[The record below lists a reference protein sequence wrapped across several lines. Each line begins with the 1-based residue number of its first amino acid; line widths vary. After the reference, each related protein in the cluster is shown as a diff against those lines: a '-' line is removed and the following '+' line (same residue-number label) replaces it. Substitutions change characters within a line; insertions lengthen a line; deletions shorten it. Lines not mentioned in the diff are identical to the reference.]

1 MRRSSVTLMDYIV
14 DSLNKINHLMGRDS
28 GEKGD
33 RIMTLFEFIYFLGY
47 SAKKYYSLK
56 YQKRLPHKVISIGN
70 ITAGGTG
77 KTPAA
82 IAIAEEAKKRGFCPV
97 ILTRGYKGKAK
108 GPCFVKGR
116 NPLSVMRNG
125 LKNEVNASRITHH
138 ASRLYGDEPVLMS
151 EILKD
156 VPIVKCADRYE
167 GGMFAIQ
174 TLNSQ
179 LLTLNSQLLF
189 ILDDGFQHWQLFRDK
204 NILLIDAENPFD
216 NRRLLPV
223 GLLREP
229 LKEIERADIIVLTKT
244 GDIRPEMLGIEDIVG
259 EIKSYNSKAPAFF
272 SMHKPAEFVKLSG
285 ETMPIEW
292 AKDKNFFAFCG
303 IGSPESFRK
312 TVLSAGCYLKGIKK
326 YSDHYSYKEDDMEDI
341 IKEARAGNAD
351 WIVTTEKDMVRLR
364 GMRLPE
370 NLVALKIRLAIRSEF
385 YDEVFK

>member
-1 MRRSSVTLMDYIV
+1 
-14 DSLNKINHLMGRDS
+14 MGRDS

-33 RIMTLFEFIYFLGY
+33 NIMTLFEFIYYLGY
-47 SAKKYYSLK
+47 SAKKHYSLK
-56 YQKRLPHKVISIGN
+56 HQKRLPHKVISIGN

-82 IAIAEEAKKRGFCPV
+82 IAIAEEAKRRGFYPV

-108 GPCFVKGR
+108 CPCFVKGR

-125 LKNEVNASRITHH
+125 LKNEVNASRITLH
-138 ASRLYGDEPVLMS
+138 ASRLYGDEPLLMS

-156 VPIVKCADRYE
+156 VPIVKCADRYK

-189 ILDDGFQHWQLFRDK
+189 ILDDGFQHWRLFRDK

-216 NRRLLPV
+216 NRQLLPV

-244 GDIRPEMLGIEDIVG
+244 GDIRPEMLGLEDIVG
-259 EIKSYNSKAPAFF
+259 EIKSYNSKAPVFL
-272 SMHKPAEFVKLSG
+272 SMHKPSGFVKLSG
-285 ETMPIEW
+285 ETMPLEW
-292 AKDKNFFAFCG
+292 AKEGLFPFC
-303 IGSPESFRK
+303 
-312 TVLSAGCYLKGIKK
+312 VLRY
-326 YSDHYSYKEDDMEDI
+326 
-341 IKEARAGNAD
+341 RQ
-351 WIVTTEKDMVRLR
+351 
-364 GMRLPE
+364 P
-370 NLVALKIRLAIRSEF
+370 
-385 YDEVFK
+385 

>member
-1 MRRSSVTLMDYIV
+1 
-14 DSLNKINHLMGRDS
+14 MG
-28 GEKGD
+28 
-33 RIMTLFEFIYFLGY
+33 IFEFLYYLGC
-47 SAKKYYSLK
+47 SAKKHYSLK

-82 IAIAEEAKKRGFCPV
+82 IAIADEAKKRGFYPV

-125 LKNEVNASRITHH
+125 LKNEVNASRITLH

-151 EILKD
+151 ETLKD

-167 GGMFAIQ
+167 GGMFALQ

-189 ILDDGFQHWQLFRDK
+189 ILDDGFQHWQLFRNK

-229 LKEIERADIIVLTKT
+229 LKEIERADIIALTKT
-244 GDIRPEMLGIEDIVG
+244 DNIRQAVIEDIAG
-259 EIKSYNSKAPAFF
+259 EIKSYNSKAPVFL
-272 SMHKPAEFVKLSG
+272 SMHKPAGFMRLSG
-285 ETMPIEW
+285 EAMPIEW
-292 AKDKNFFAFCG
+292 
-303 IGSPESFRK
+303 
-312 TVLSAGCYLKGIKK
+312 
-326 YSDHYSYKEDDMEDI
+326 
-341 IKEARAGNAD
+341 
-351 WIVTTEKDMVRLR
+351 
-364 GMRLPE
+364 
-370 NLVALKIRLAIRSEF
+370 
-385 YDEVFK
+385 

>member
-1 MRRSSVTLMDYIV
+1 
-14 DSLNKINHLMGRDS
+14 
-28 GEKGD
+28 
-33 RIMTLFEFIYFLGY
+33 MTLFEFIYYLGY

-56 YQKRLPHKVISIGN
+56 HQKRLPHKVISIGN

-77 KTPAA
+77 KTPAV
-82 IAIAEEAKKRGFCPV
+82 IAIADEAKKRGFYPV

-108 GPCFVKGR
+108 GPCIVKGS
-116 NPLSVMRNG
+116 NELQVTSYE
-125 LKNEVNASRITHH
+125 LKNKKDSEDSSLVTRPS
-138 ASRLYGDEPVLMS
+138 SLLYGDEPLLMS

-156 VPIVKCADRYE
+156 VLIVKCADRYE
-167 GGMFAIQ
+167 GGMFA
-174 TLNSQ
+174 LNSPDSPIHRFTDFYPPQ
-179 LLTLNSQLLF
+179 ADKPIIF

-244 GDIRPEMLGIEDIVG
+244 GDIRQAMIEDIVG
-259 EIKSYNSKAPAFF
+259 EIKSYNSKAEVFL
-272 SMHKPAEFVKLSG
+272 SMHKPSEFVKLSG

-303 IGSPESFRK
+303 IGSTESFKK
-312 TVLSAGCYLKGIKK
+312 TVLSAGCSLKGIKK
-326 YSDHYSYKEDDMEDI
+326 YSDHYTYKQEDIEDI
-341 IKEARAGNAD
+341 IKEAKASNAV

-364 GMRLPE
+364 GLRLPE
-370 NLVALKIRLAIRSEF
+370 NLVALTIRLAI
-385 YDEVFK
+385 DEKVYAKVFKC

>member
-1 MRRSSVTLMDYIV
+1 
-14 DSLNKINHLMGRDS
+14 
-28 GEKGD
+28 
-33 RIMTLFEFIYFLGY
+33 
-47 SAKKYYSLK
+47 
-56 YQKRLPHKVISIGN
+56 
-70 ITAGGTG
+70 
-77 KTPAA
+77 
-82 IAIAEEAKKRGFCPV
+82 
-97 ILTRGYKGKAK
+97 
-108 GPCFVKGR
+108 
-116 NPLSVMRNG
+116 
-125 LKNEVNASRITHH
+125 
-138 ASRLYGDEPVLMS
+138 
-151 EILKD
+151 
-156 VPIVKCADRYE
+156 
-167 GGMFAIQ
+167 MFAIE
-174 TLNSQ
+174 Q
-179 LLTLNSQLLF
+179 LSAISYQLSAKILF

-259 EIKSYNSKAPAFF
+259 EIKSYNSKAPLFL
-272 SMHKPAEFVKLSG
+272 SMHKPSGFVKLSG

-303 IGSPESFRK
+303 IGSPESFKK
-312 TVLSAGCYLKGIKK
+312 TVLSAGCSLKGIKK
-326 YSDHYSYKEDDMEDI
+326 YSDHYTYKQEDIEYI

-370 NLVALKIRLAIRSEF
+370 NLVALKIRIAIRGEF

>member
-1 MRRSSVTLMDYIV
+1 M
-14 DSLNKINHLMGRDS
+14 
-28 GEKGD
+28 
-33 RIMTLFEFIYFLGY
+33 
-47 SAKKYYSLK
+47 
-56 YQKRLPHKVISIGN
+56 
-70 ITAGGTG
+70 
-77 KTPAA
+77 
-82 IAIAEEAKKRGFCPV
+82 

-156 VPIVKCADRYE
+156 VPIVKCADRYK
-167 GGMFAIQ
+167 GGMFAIKK
-174 TLNSQ
+174 LSADSSQ
-179 LLTLNSQLLF
+179 LTAKILF

-259 EIKSYNSKAPAFF
+259 EIKSYNSKAPVFL
-272 SMHKPAEFVKLSG
+272 SMHKPSGFVKFSG
-285 ETMPIEW
+285 ETMPLEW
-292 AKDKNFFAFCG
+292 AKEGLFPFC
-303 IGSPESFRK
+303 I
-312 TVLSAGCYLKGIKK
+312 
-326 YSDHYSYKEDDMEDI
+326 
-341 IKEARAGNAD
+341 
-351 WIVTTEKDMVRLR
+351 LR
-364 GMRLPE
+364 HRQP
-370 NLVALKIRLAIRSEF
+370 
-385 YDEVFK
+385 

>member
-1 MRRSSVTLMDYIV
+1 
-14 DSLNKINHLMGRDS
+14 
-28 GEKGD
+28 
-33 RIMTLFEFIYFLGY
+33 MTLPEFLYYIGY
-47 SAKKYYSLK
+47 SLDKHCKLK
-56 YQKRLPHKVISIGN
+56 HPKRLPHKVISIGN

-77 KTPAA
+77 KTPAV
-82 IAIAEEAKKRGFCPV
+82 IAIAEEAKKRGFYPV

-108 GPCFVKGR
+108 GPCFVQDAGYKSER
-116 NPLSVMRNG
+116 LSAKTRFEIHDTG
-125 LKNEVNASRITHH
+125 LKTNTSSIMHRESCIMF
-138 ASRLYGDEPVLMS
+138 GDEPVLMS
-151 EILKD
+151 EILKN
-156 VPIVKCADRYE
+156 VPIVKCADRYA

-244 GDIRPEMLGIEDIVG
+244 GNIRQAMIEDIVG
-259 EIKSYNSKAPAFF
+259 EIKNYNSRAPVFL
-272 SMHKPAEFVKLSG
+272 SMHKPAEFVRLSG
-285 ETMPIEW
+285 EAMPIEW

-303 IGSPESFRK
+303 IGSSESFKK
-312 TVLSAGCYLKGIKK
+312 TVLSAGCSLKGIKK
-326 YSDHYSYKEDDMEDI
+326 YSDHYSYKEDDIEYI
-341 IKEARAGNAD
+341 IKEAKAGNAD

-370 NLVALKIRLAIRSEF
+370 NLVALTIRFAIDGKF
-385 YDEVFK
+385 YSEVFKC

>member
-1 MRRSSVTLMDYIV
+1 
-14 DSLNKINHLMGRDS
+14 
-28 GEKGD
+28 
-33 RIMTLFEFIYFLGY
+33 MTLPEFLYYIGY
-47 SAKKYYSLK
+47 TIKKRYAYK
-56 YQKRLPHKVISIGN
+56 HQKRLPHKVISIGN

-77 KTPAA
+77 KTPAT
-82 IAIAEEAKKRGFCPV
+82 IAVAEEAKRRGFYPV

-108 GPCFVKGR
+108 GPCFVQTSEIKKDSSLVTR
-116 NPLSVMRNG
+116 HSSL
-125 LKNEVNASRITHH
+125 
-138 ASRLYGDEPVLMS
+138 LYGDEPVLMS

-156 VPIVKCADRYE
+156 VPVVKCADRYK
-167 GGMFAIQ
+167 GGMFAIE
-174 TLNSQ
+174 Q
-179 LLTLNSQLLF
+179 LSAISYQLSAKTLF

-244 GDIRPEMLGIEDIVG
+244 EGIRQAMIEDIVG
-259 EIKSYNSKAPAFF
+259 EIKRYNSKAPVFL
-272 SMHKPAEFVKLSG
+272 SMHKPSGFVKLSG
-285 ETMPIEW
+285 ETMPLEW

-312 TVLSAGCYLKGIKK
+312 TVLSTGCYLKGIKK
-326 YSDHYSYKEDDMEDI
+326 YSDHYSYKEDDIEDI

-370 NLVALKIRLAIRSEF
+370 NLVALTIRLAIDEKF
-385 YDEVFK
+385 YAEVFK

>member
-1 MRRSSVTLMDYIV
+1 
-14 DSLNKINHLMGRDS
+14 
-28 GEKGD
+28 
-33 RIMTLFEFIYFLGY
+33 MTLFEFIYFLGY
-47 SAKKYYSLK
+47 SAKKHYSLRR
-56 YQKRLPHKVISIGN
+56 QKRLPHKVISIGN

-77 KTPAA
+77 KTPAT
-82 IAIAEEAKKRGFCPV
+82 IAVAEEAKRRGFYPV

-108 GPCFVKGR
+108 GPCFVQDAGYKSER
-116 NPLSVMRNG
+116 LSAMTRFKIHDTESKTNTSSIMHR
-125 LKNEVNASRITHH
+125 ESCIMF
-138 ASRLYGDEPVLMS
+138 GDEPLLMS

-167 GGMFAIQ
+167 GGMFALQ
-174 TLNSQ
+174 TLHSQ

-244 GDIRPEMLGIEDIVG
+244 GDIRQAMIEDIVG
-259 EIKSYNSKAPAFF
+259 EIKSYNSKAPVFL
-272 SMHKPAEFVKLSG
+272 SMHKPSGFVKLSG
-285 ETMPIEW
+285 ETMPLEW

-303 IGSPESFRK
+303 IGSPESFKK
-312 TVLSAGCYLKGIKK
+312 TVLSAGCNLKGIKK
-326 YSDHYSYKEDDMEDI
+326 YSDHYTYKQEDIEDI
-341 IKEARAGNAD
+341 IKEAKAGNAG

-370 NLVALKIRLAIRSEF
+370 NLVALKIRFAIDEKF
-385 YDEVFK
+385 YAEVFK